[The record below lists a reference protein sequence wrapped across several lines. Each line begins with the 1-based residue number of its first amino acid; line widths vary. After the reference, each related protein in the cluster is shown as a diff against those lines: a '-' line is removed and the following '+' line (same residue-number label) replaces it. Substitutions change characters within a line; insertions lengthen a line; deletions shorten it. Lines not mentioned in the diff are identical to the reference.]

1 MVLRHS
7 LRVMSSR
14 FSLVYK
20 VLLYIFVVLLLFS
33 AITYAAVLPV
43 IKPILA
49 GIENMDFISHILDA
63 FKSIFSFNSNIQADA
78 FEQISLDLTAI
89 SEVFATNQNNVIV
102 GAILFAIFIFLCK
115 FFVSFSKLPACD
127 VLNNFMN
134 SNSKFGFTSNMI
146 ANAKKAAAFSL
157 IDTLITIPYYLIV
170 SVILY
175 YVGYACSFVM
185 IWLSIASVLSLL
197 IIFISLKSAVFNLW
211 LPCYINEDKGVFKS
225 LSHSILMNKKQILN
239 NFGLY
244 VITYLILYFV
254 TVGFSL
260 LTFGLGFI
268 FAVSMNQMLLLAI
281 QLVLYYRINEK
292 KYYIDPE
299 TVVNSKTVVKSVY

>member
-20 VLLYIFVVLLLFS
+20 VLLYIFIVLLLFS

-43 IKPILA
+43 IKPILV
-49 GIENMDFISHILDA
+49 GIDNMDFFSHILDA
-63 FKSIFSFNSNIQADA
+63 FKSIFSFNSDVQTGA
-78 FEQISLDLTAI
+78 FEQISIDLSAI

-102 GAILFAIFIFLCK
+102 GAILFTIFIFLCK

-134 SNSKFGFTSNMI
+134 SNSKYGFTSNMI
-146 ANAKKAAAFSL
+146 ANAKKASAFSL
-157 IDTLITIPYYLIV
+157 IDTLITIPYYVLV
-170 SVILY
+170 GVILY

-185 IWLSIASVLSLL
+185 VWLSLVSVLTLL
-197 IIFISLKSAVFNLW
+197 ILFVSLKSAILNLW
-211 LPCYINEDKGVFKS
+211 LPYYINEDKGVFKS
-225 LSHSILMNKKQILN
+225 LSNSILMNKKYILN
-239 NFGLY
+239 NLGLY
-244 VITYLILYFV
+244 VITYFILYGI
-254 TVGFSL
+254 TIGFSII
-260 LTFGLGFI
+260 TFGIGFI
-268 FAVSMNQMLLLAI
+268 FAISINQMLLLAI
-281 QLVLYYRINEK
+281 QLVVYYRINEK